1 MIPHTKEEDLAIF
14 FKSEKTFTVSDSGG
28 HDFTVVR
35 PSVVEPHSN
44 YYLFITFKFCMYQ
57 LTFALALVSHCCDRT
72 YQKYEVL
79 KISYCSDNI
88 VLNNATVK
96 MELKLVSWES
106 VLKVKDE
113 TNISSYCIA

>member
-1 MIPHTKEEDLAIF
+1 
-14 FKSEKTFTVSDSGG
+14 
-28 HDFTVVR
+28 
-35 PSVVEPHSN
+35 
-44 YYLFITFKFCMYQ
+44 MYQ
-57 LTFALALVSHCCDRT
+57 LAFTLAVVSHCCDRT

-106 VLKVKDE
+106 VLKVKGE
-113 TNISSYCIA
+113 TNISSHCIVSNSIFDLLLVKNRHIQMAFA

>member
-1 MIPHTKEEDLAIF
+1 
-14 FKSEKTFTVSDSGG
+14 
-28 HDFTVVR
+28 
-35 PSVVEPHSN
+35 
-44 YYLFITFKFCMYQ
+44 MYQ
-57 LTFALALVSHCCDRT
+57 LAFTLAVVSHCCDRT

-113 TNISSYCIA
+113 ANISSYCIVSNNMFYLLLVKNRHIQMAFA